1 MNCHIITPDIFWSFN
16 CPIWKEIKI
25 TLPSPYSY
33 IKLSR
38 EIERYGPDIIN
49 IMTEGPLGIMASIHC
64 NINGRLYTTMRCSR
78 FDLYLEH
85 YICKPVGILCRMF
98 LDWFHSWS
106 HCCITPSPSMAKLL
120 KQNNPNIYMVS

>member
-1 MNCHIITPDIFWSFN
+1 MERNKNNITFSI
-16 CPIWKEIKI
+16 
-25 TLPSPYSY
+25 SY

-38 EIERYGPDIIN
+38 EIERYDPDIIN

-106 HCCITPSPSMAKLL
+106 HCCITFSFNGKTF
-120 KQNNPNIYMVS
+120 KTK